1 MKSKKNKKIKVF
13 VGYRWKYPYIRYKW
27 KRMMLNNTINED
39 DDKSNITTKQT
50 LKKSEYS
57 KRYYDKYVGKSLGI
71 WKYIPKYIG
80 KHVGENYD
88 DVYHKFCQMF
98 SIHSRRG
105 INLWKYSFD
114 EKNGDFFIDENNNI
128 QVRERAIVHHQM
140 MFMTHEQIE
149 HNKRVSDDFTKKI
162 SQMGPWFEEPYMKNH
177 IIPMGAWTLD
187 SNTEKIYEIYYIRQ
201 NNGYFSC
208 EENLKPLKTTIQN
221 SFFLGKMWII
231 DNNKKLVFKN
241 VHARIINY
249 VEHDNKKESDVLT
262 LLNYKVPYLRCEFHN
277 YKIVKLYDFV
287 SDKSIEYYVNMCG
300 KLEFLT
306 D

>member
-39 DDKSNITTKQT
+39 DDKSDITTKQT

-187 SNTEKIYEIYYIRQ
+187 SNTEKMYEIYYIRQ
-201 NNGYFSC
+201 NNDYFSC

>member
-39 DDKSNITTKQT
+39 DDKSDITTKQT